1 MFTAPLRCCTSEV
14 AGTLTMNWIMV
25 QVFGKMIQLIATLV
39 QNCININKRD
49 AFVAITGLVR
59 NTLDLSVCKRS

>member
-1 MFTAPLRCCTSEV
+1 M
-14 AGTLTMNWIMV
+14 
-25 QVFGKMIQLIATLV
+25 FGKMIQLIATLV

-59 NTLDLSVCKRS
+59 NAFDLSMCITSSKILIHGVHH

>member
-1 MFTAPLRCCTSEV
+1 
-14 AGTLTMNWIMV
+14 MV

-59 NTLDLSVCKRS
+59 NALNLSMCNTSSHILIRAVRH